1 MDKINLAINRII
13 NAIDWSKVKS
23 YHKKLGIFWEIENG
37 KDTVKRLP
45 TVGELKDELRS
56 IIYHMYEENLSYI
69 SYGSWVI
76 FWERNDYSIGDIR
89 VIFRIADFHFE
100 ENTNDR
106 KSLEEA
112 LQKAIEKEDYEY
124 AAVIRDTLNK
134 KQKEN

>member
-23 YHKKLGIFWEIENG
+23 YHKKLGIYWEIEND
-37 KDTVKRLP
+37 KDTVKKLP
-45 TVGELKDELRS
+45 TIAELKDELRS
-56 IIYHMYEENLSYI
+56 IINHMYEENLNYI

-89 VIFRIADFHFE
+89 VIFRVADFHFE
-100 ENTNDR
+100 ENRDD
-106 KSLEEA
+106 KKFLEEA

-124 AAVIRDTLNK
+124 AAAIRDTLNK